1 LIEPVRLPPPAGP
14 GDRVGIAALS
24 GPVKPERLAAGMAEL
39 RRLGFEPVLADN
51 LLSKSRHG
59 LFAGDDAE
67 RLAAFHRLAADPDLT
82 AIFFSRGGTGLL
94 RILPAIDW
102 DLLARHPRAYIG
114 YSDLTPFLLGVVAR
128 LRLAAF
134 HGPLVAGELA
144 GGLDAA
150 EEGSLLGALAGRYPA
165 ALPFGAWLR
174 PPLSANQRV
183 SGPLLGGCLS
193 LLAGTLGTPFFPDL
207 SRCIL
212 FWEDVNEPP
221 YRVDRM
227 LTHLRL
233 SGTLA
238 RIEAMIVGHVD
249 GGEASRPDPSAVPEW
264 QAVVADSLLSF
275 DWPLAWGLAAGHLRP
290 NLTLPLGLTASLT
303 MEDRQLW
310 LGER

>member
-1 LIEPVRLPPPAGP
+1 LIESVRLPPPAGP

-51 LLSKSRHG
+51 LLAKSRYG
-59 LFAGDDAE
+59 LFAGDDEE
-67 RLAAFHRLAADPDLT
+67 RLAAFHRLAADPDLP
-82 AIFFSRGGTGLL
+82 AIFFARGGSGLL

-102 DLLARHPRAYIG
+102 DLLARHPRAYVG
-114 YSDLTPFLLGVVAR
+114 YSDLTPFLLGVVTR

-144 GGLDAA
+144 RGLDAA
-150 EEGSLLGALAGRYPA
+150 EEGSLLGALAGRYPTA
-165 ALPFGAWLR
+165 APFGAWLR
-174 PPLSANQRV
+174 PPEKQARV

-193 LLAGTLGTPFFPDL
+193 LLAGTLGTPFLPDL

-238 RIEAMIVGHVD
+238 KIEAMIVGHVD
-249 GGEASRPDPSAVPEW
+249 GGEASGPDPAAAPEW
-264 QAVVADSLLSF
+264 PAVVMDSLTSF
-275 DWPLAWGLAAGHLRP
+275 DWPLAWGLAGGHLRP
-290 NLTLPLGLTASLT
+290 NLTLPLGLMALLA
-303 MEDRQLW
+303 MEDQQLW
-310 LGER
+310 LGEG